1 MTKPDNPPPVRAS
14 FNFTAYLANK
24 AETIEQAVVISIKN
38 NEQMK
43 LIDIFDN

>member
-1 MTKPDNPPPVRAS
+1 MTNPDNPPPVWAS
-14 FNFTAYLANK
+14 FNFNVYLANK
-24 AETIEQAVVISIKN
+24 TETIEQAVVISIKN